1 MGGVLCLGAPDRQI
15 LMEETVIDSVA
26 FVTIDVSDQDRAK
39 KFYTE
44 QLGFELVRDDPMGDP
59 GGPRWIEVRPP
70 GARTHVVL
78 FDDPAGTGQFGP
90 CVFDTD
96 DINATAED
104 LKAKG
109 VEILEEP
116 RMAEWGSWWARF
128 RDSEGNEFGLGER
141 HGAQ

>member
-1 MGGVLCLGAPDRQI
+1 
-15 LMEETVIDSVA
+15 MEEAVIDAVA
-26 FVTIDVSDQDRAK
+26 FVSINVADQDRAK

-44 QLGFELVRDDPMGDP
+44 QLGFELVLDVPMGDAD
-59 GGPRWIEVRPP
+59 GPHWIEVRPP
-70 GARTHVVL
+70 GARTHIVL
-78 FDDPAGTGQFGP
+78 YHDPESAGSFGP

-96 DINATAED
+96 DITATAAD

-116 RMAEWGSWWARF
+116 RLAEWGSWWARF
-128 RDSEGNEFGLGER
+128 RDSEGNEFGFGQQ

>member
-1 MGGVLCLGAPDRQI
+1 
-15 LMEETVIDSVA
+15 MEETVIDAVA
-26 FVTIDVSDQDRAK
+26 FVSINVADQDRAK

-44 QLGFELVRDDPMGDP
+44 QLGFEQVIDVPMGEP

-78 FDDPAGTGQFGP
+78 YHNPEGTGSFGP

-96 DINATAED
+96 DINATAAD
-104 LKAKG
+104 LKARG

-116 RMAEWGSWWARF
+116 RVAEWGSWWARF
-128 RDSEGNEFGLGER
+128 RDSEGNEFGFGQQQ
-141 HGAQ
+141 GAS